1 MLVNI
6 LRALK
11 IQGQILHLV
20 IILLMSTIFT
30 HTLEVAPLLFKCLVC
45 CAATLIF
52 LVIGQTDQISSMQS
66 ALYEICQPSLAE
78 HVQGQAV
85 DQDSGVDEE
94 TL

>member
-30 HTLEVAPLLFKCLVC
+30 QTLAALLVTCLAC
-45 CAATLIF
+45 GAATLIF

-85 DQDSGVDEE
+85 DQDSGVDET